1 MENKNLIMRSEGKSK
16 KSIIYTLDAVSGIFK
31 TLFEGEKGEVYNLT
45 NPNTFLT
52 VKEFAEKIFAKFNDK
67 VHIEF
72 DISSESETGY
82 LPHLEILQDTEKISK
97 LGWKPITDL
106 YRIYEID
113 LKRWNFS
120 WGEK

>member
-1 MENKNLIMRSEGKSK
+1 MKNLM
-16 KSIIYTLDAVSGIFK
+16 T
-31 TLFEGEKGEVYNLT
+31 
-45 NPNTFLT
+45 
-52 VKEFAEKIFAKFNDK
+52 K

-72 DISSESETGY
+72 DIGSESETGY
-82 LPHLEILQDTEKISK
+82 LPHLEILQDTEKILK

>member
-52 VKEFAEKIFAKFNDK
+52 VKEF
-67 VHIEF
+67 
-72 DISSESETGY
+72 
-82 LPHLEILQDTEKISK
+82 
-97 LGWKPITDL
+97 
-106 YRIYEID
+106 EID